1 MFHVTD
7 TEAGL
12 MLRAA
17 RDAREI
23 SRAQGIVDQLDADV
37 GELRRQLRQALADL
51 DDERGRRRA
60 AELKLARLNAI
71 LDTPIH

>member
-1 MFHVTD
+1 MFHITD

-12 MLRAA
+12 MLRAN

-23 SRAQGIVDQLDADV
+23 NLAQGIVDQLGADI
-37 GELRRQLRQALADL
+37 GELRRQLRQALDDL
-51 DDERGRRRA
+51 ADERGIRRA
-60 AELKLARLNAI
+60 AELRLARLNNI

>member
-1 MFHVTD
+1 MFHITD

-12 MLRAA
+12 MLRAS

-37 GELRRQLRQALADL
+37 GELKRQLRQALTDL
-51 DDERGRRRA
+51 ADERGLRRS
-60 AELKLARLNAI
+60 AELKLARYDAI
-71 LDTPIH
+71 LDTFIN

>member
-1 MFHVTD
+1 MFNISD

-12 MLRAA
+12 MIRAG

-37 GELRRQLRQALADL
+37 GELKRQLRLALADL
-51 DDERGRRRA
+51 EDERGRRRA
-60 AELKLARLNAI
+60 AELRLARLDAI